1 MGRIPCSRHHGE
13 GSQEPRPLAEVIDT
27 AALGDPFASG
37 ATCSKL
43 AAMELFVPVLI
54 GMTLIWLIGRG
65 VPWDS
70 KMMTIAVTL
79 AVIILIVALERGG
92 YWPEVFSRR

>member
-1 MGRIPCSRHHGE
+1 
-13 GSQEPRPLAEVIDT
+13 
-27 AALGDPFASG
+27 
-37 ATCSKL
+37 
-43 AAMELFVPVLI
+43 MELFVPVLI